1 MGLGFRGQGV
11 AVGEDYDFVD
21 AEDGEGAGDVPRHG
35 GAEVVGLCT
44 GIVSVGDDIEGPEG
58 IYLEIMLPGR
68 ATLTVQ
74 SRPLVGLKI
83 AVGLEVSIA
92 AVVFGVTFG
101 EDLAS
106 AWRFRFYGQSVR
118 DYSFQRVL
126 IALTFAFVSPR
137 PMILILFSGAPEI
150 LGR

>member
-1 MGLGFRGQGV
+1 MILKAQR
-11 AVGEDYDFVD
+11 
-21 AEDGEGAGDVPRHG
+21 
-35 GAEVVGLCT
+35 
-44 GIVSVGDDIEGPEG
+44 G

-106 AWRFRFYGQSVR
+106 AWRFRFYGQWVR

-137 PMILILFSGAPEI
+137 PMVLILFSGAPEI